1 MCILRPPITDK
12 KTLLDALEKA
22 DIERIQVFED
32 AIDGS
37 QVTSY
42 IKRWFSGD
50 DQTVF
55 FEDNRKHSVIV
66 ITNRQKPKWNTDH
79 GQQ

>member
-1 MCILRPPITDK
+1 MCILRPPISDK
-12 KTLLDALEKA
+12 EELFELLDKA

-32 AIDGS
+32 VRDGS

-50 DQTVF
+50 DQTEY
-55 FEDNRKHSVIV
+55 FEDFCRHSIIV
-66 ITNRQKPKWNTDH
+66 ITNRQNPKGNDK
-79 GQQ
+79 

>member
-12 KTLLDALEKA
+12 KQLLQALEKA
-22 DIERIQVFED
+22 EIEQIQIYED
-32 AIDGS
+32 VRDGN

-50 DQTVF
+50 DQTVY
-55 FEDNRKHSVIV
+55 FEDYRRHSVIV
-66 ITNRQKPKWNTDH
+66 ITNKQKPKGNDK
-79 GQQ
+79 